1 MTISAALEEAY
12 ASGDEEGVTLTA
24 AEIDHP
30 GFDEPI
36 YVVRGAD
43 DLDGETTIDLPLV
56 EGGPK
61 VPHKA
66 VPFALT
72 RPGADKDGPTEGKI
86 RIDNVSDQLEGPLK
100 QALGYEEPILI
111 TFRQYRILPG
121 QLALVTG
128 PDEEIPGL
136 LLSDVQLGYDAAEGT
151 VAYPDGRMQNVPTGP
166 DAFFDRETYPGLF

>member
-12 ASGDEEGVTLTA
+12 ASGDEEGVTLTT

-30 GFDEPI
+30 GFDEPVR
-36 YVVRGAD
+36 VVTGAD
-43 DLDGETTIDLPLV
+43 DLDGDVTIDLPLE
-56 EGGPK
+56 EGGEK

-66 VPFALT
+66 VAFALT

-111 TFRQYRILPG
+111 TFRQYRFLPG
-121 QLALVTG
+121 QIDLLTG

-136 LLSDVQLGYDAAEGT
+136 ILSEVQLSYDAAEGT
-151 VAYPDGRMQNVPTGP
+151 VSYPDGRLVNVPTGP